1 MNGIDPGMFDL
12 FREEVRSHSDT
23 LSRGLLDVEADP
35 GNPTRIEPLMRAAH
49 SIKGACRIVG
59 IDLGVRLS
67 HVMED
72 ALVAAQNGHIRLA
85 PPDIDT
91 LLRGA
96 DLLSGLAEL
105 TPSSV
110 AEWSVSNLTAVES
123 LEPTIVAMAAGKRV
137 AVSAPPRPAAK
148 PEPAAPPPE
157 PTPAQP
163 VETQKSTDFPP
174 VPAFE
179 WIAIPPTPLAL
190 APEHSMLDLLREEL
204 RHHLLIV
211 DGEDADAALESL
223 KQIRGAARI
232 VKCQPVERAVA
243 AVSGFLSGGRAGGDK
258 LTHSS
263 SEWLKYM
270 VATLAGAITTDD
282 ETFADWVTAASP
294 KLTEIASVF
303 GRTPAKKTPVVTDVA
318 LVPTI
323 PTPARSEPVPLT
335 VSPVADNT
343 PEANT
348 VGLNAHARHE
358 PIAAP
363 APVEAVVRVTAQS
376 LNRLMGLAGES
387 LVQARWLPSF
397 SSSLLSLRKQHDLLA
412 VLLDEAYHAAAAG
425 MNPGDVARPIAE
437 ARRQAAV
444 CRASLNDK
452 TADFDDHAARG
463 EDLNTRLYRE
473 VIISRMRPFGD
484 GVHGLPR
491 LVRDMARTLGKEAK
505 LVIEG
510 EKTEVDRDI
519 LEKLESPLSHLIRN
533 AVDHGIEPIDMRTAA
548 GKPAAGTIRLEARHR
563 AGMLQVTITDDG
575 GGVNLDK
582 LRKKIVDR
590 GLNSAELVRQMTDVE
605 LLEFLFLPGFSTAT
619 TVTEF
624 SGRGVG
630 LDVVQDTIRKVGG
643 SVRISSQ
650 PDRGTTFH
658 LQLPLTLSVIRA
670 VVVNAAGEPYAFPHN
685 RIDRLLRIP
694 RSAVRS
700 LEHRQFVTVDGQNV
714 GLVVAAQLLDL
725 PSTPAPGEELAVV
738 LLSDAT
744 GTYGL
749 VVDSFRGEQDLVVRP
764 LDPRLGKV
772 PNLSA
777 AAILDDGSPVLIVDV
792 EDMLRSMDQY
802 IQTGALS
809 RCDTRP
815 TGASRKKRILIV
827 DDSIT
832 VREVERQLLLHK
844 GYEVVVGV
852 DGMDGW
858 NKVRSD
864 RFDLLISDIDM
875 PRMSGLQLVAAVRS
889 DAVLR
894 DLPVVIV
901 SYKEREEDRNRGLEV
916 GANCY
921 LTKSSFHDNRFIEA
935 VEDLIGPAV

>member
-1 MNGIDPGMFDL
+1 MNGIDPGMFEL
-12 FREEVRSHSDT
+12 FREEVRSHADT

-35 GNPTRIEPLMRAAH
+35 ANPTRIEPLMRAAH

-72 ALVAAQNGHIRLA
+72 ALVAAQNGHILLTS
-85 PPDIDT
+85 PDIDA
-91 LLRGA
+91 LLRGT
-96 DLLSGLAEL
+96 DILSGLGQL
-105 TPSSV
+105 TPSGG
-110 AEWSVSNLTAVES
+110 ADWSNANATAVGA
-123 LEPTIVAMAAGKRV
+123 LEPVFTAMAAGKRV
-137 AVSAPPRPAAK
+137 SVAPTPAPVATAPEPMAQV
-148 PEPAAPPPE
+148 PEPAPAPVKTE
-157 PTPAQP
+157 AA
-163 VETQKSTDFPP
+163 DFPP
-174 VPAFE
+174 VPVFE
-179 WIAIPPTPLAL
+179 EFAIPENPTAFGTN
-190 APEHSMLDLLREEL
+190 HSMFDLFREEL
-204 RHHLLIV
+204 RQHLPLV
-211 DGEDADAALESL
+211 AGGDLDAAIESL
-223 KQIRGAARI
+223 KQIRGAALI
-232 VKCQPVERAVA
+232 VKCKPVELAAIALSGYLSRVSTSGTTPTAVA
-243 AVSGFLSGGRAGGDK
+243 
-258 LTHSS
+258 
-263 SEWLKYM
+263 SEWVKFA
-270 VATLAGAITTDD
+270 VATIGGALTTDD
-282 ETFADWVTAASP
+282 ETFPDWLTAATP
-294 KLTEIASVF
+294 RLTEIATTF
-303 GRTPAKKTPVVTDVA
+303 GQAIVAKSA
-318 LVPTI
+318 LVVAETA
-323 PTPARSEPVPLT
+323 PAQVAVAPVK
-335 VSPVADNT
+335 
-343 PEANT
+343 PEA
-348 VGLNAHARHE
+348 VQVVVERSAPPQEAIAAGA
-358 PIAAP
+358 AAP
-363 APVEAVVRVTAQS
+363 AEAVVRVTAQS

-397 SSSLLSLRKQHDLLA
+397 SASLLSLRKQHDVLA
-412 VLLDEAYHAAAAG
+412 VFLDEAFHAAAAG
-425 MNPGDVARPIAE
+425 TPPEELVTLLAE
-437 ARRQAAV
+437 ARRQAGV
-444 CRASLNDK
+444 CRVSLNEK
-452 TADFDDHAARG
+452 TIDFDDHAARG

-533 AVDHGIEPIDMRTAA
+533 AVDHGVESTEVRIAA
-548 GKPAAGTIRLEARHR
+548 GKSAAGTIRLEARHR

-575 GGVNLDK
+575 GGVNLDR

-590 GLNSAELVRQMTDVE
+590 GLNSAEIVQQMTDAE

-643 SVRISSQ
+643 SVRITSQ
-650 PDRGTTFH
+650 PGRGTSFH

-685 RIDRLLRIP
+685 RIDRLLRVP

-700 LEHRQFVTVDGQNV
+700 LEHRQFVTVNGQNV

-725 PSTPAPGEELAVV
+725 PATPTTSEELAVV
-738 LLSDAT
+738 LLSDVT

-749 VVDSFRGEQDLVVRP
+749 VIDSFRGEQDLVVRP

-792 EDMLRSMDQY
+792 EDLLRSMDQF

-809 RCDTRP
+809 RCDIRP
-815 TGASRKKRILIV
+815 TGPARKKRILIV

-844 GYEVVVGV
+844 GYDVVVGV

-864 RFDLLISDIDM
+864 KFDLLVSDIDM
-875 PRMSGLQLVAAVRS
+875 PRMTGLQLVTAVRS
-889 DAVLR
+889 DAQLR
-894 DLPVVIV
+894 DLPIVIV
-901 SYKEREEDRNRGLEV
+901 SYKEREEDRTRGLEV

-935 VEDLIGPAV
+935 VEDLIGPAM